1 MTDDTLQLIM
11 GKLRKFR
18 DARDWEQY
26 HSPKNLAFSISIEAA
41 ELLEIFQWVEME
53 KAADLL
59 EDEAIL
65 AAAEDELADILIYC
79 LNFADQTGIDPLQAV
94 LDKIDRNE
102 DRFPPSSDDLP

>member
-1 MTDDTLQLIM
+1 MPDISMQLIM
-11 GKLRKFR
+11 EKLKAFR
-18 DARDWEQY
+18 DARDWKQY

-41 ELLEIFQWVEME
+41 ELLEIFQWVDME

-79 LNFADQTGIDPLQAV
+79 LNFADRAGIDPLQAV
-94 LDKIDRNE
+94 LDKIGRNE
-102 DRFPPSSDDLP
+102 DRFPVSAGLP